1 MRNERA
7 FRCVF
12 PLRRE
17 RHRFGLDD
25 APNGLLNPSLRLSK
39 SCEKRISVMQKLHSI
54 NSHVPWGEES
64 GAGRAK

>member
-39 SCEKRISVMQKLHSI
+39 SWFRVTLLCDKFR
-54 NSHVPWGEES
+54 
-64 GAGRAK
+64 